1 MPRSPNIDWTTVLNR
16 AAEIVRGYDTGVTL
30 RQLYYR
36 LVSEHLIPNKLTAY
50 NSLSSR
56 TAQARRDGWFP
67 SLVDRGR
74 EIYGGGG
81 DVGPESALMDLADHY
96 FRLDRTIGQKVNIYI
111 GVEKN
116 GLLNLL
122 LNWFGGFGVKVIAL
136 GGYSSQT
143 FCDDIRNECESDGR
157 PAILIYGGDFDPSG
171 EDILRDFTSRAGCFD
186 RIHRVALNPDQIE
199 EYDLPPLPGKASD
212 SRAEG
217 FIARHGE
224 LMQVELDAL
233 PPDVLRSLYR
243 EQFDYYWNVD
253 AYRTRIEQENKD
265 REMLKKIARRFDDVV
280 DYLSNND
287 GEEE

>member
-1 MPRSPNIDWTTVLNR
+1 MPGPRIDWTTVLHR
-16 AAEIVRGYDTGVTL
+16 AAQIVRSYDTGVTL

-36 LVSEHLIPNKLTAY
+36 LVSEHLIPNKQTAY

-67 SLVDRGR
+67 DLVDRGR
-74 EIYGGGG
+74 DIHGTFHFTSPT
-81 DVGPESALMDLADHY
+81 DALNWLAERY
-96 FRLDRTIGQKVNIYI
+96 IEDRTKGQKCNIFI

-122 LNWFGGFGVKVIAL
+122 INWFEQYGVPIIAL

-143 FCDDIRNECESDGR
+143 FCDDIRRYCEADGR
-157 PAILIYGGDFDPSG
+157 PAVLIYGGDFDASG
-171 EDILRDFTSRAGCFD
+171 EDILRDFEERTGCWD
-186 RIHRVALNPDQIE
+186 RMHKIALLPEHIE

-217 FIARHGE
+217 FIRRHGE

-233 PPDVLRSLYR
+233 PPDVLQSLYTDQFMYYHNPDAYDIAIRR
-243 EQFDYYWNVD
+243 EQNN
-253 AYRTRIEQENKD
+253 RD
-265 REMLKKIARRFDDVV
+265 RLYDVASEWAQ
-280 DYLSNND
+280 DN
-287 GEEE
+287 EEEEA